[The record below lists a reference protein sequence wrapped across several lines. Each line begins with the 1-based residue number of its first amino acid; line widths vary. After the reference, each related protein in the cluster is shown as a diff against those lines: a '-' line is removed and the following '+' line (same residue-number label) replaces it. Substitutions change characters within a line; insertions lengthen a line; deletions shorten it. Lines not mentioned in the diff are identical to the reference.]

1 MLYATEEEIKS
12 MINEEALNKIDEL
25 SKLYKFNWGKEV
37 DRVGMP
43 LGMSQEK
50 LVIVLERIV
59 ETGESILVGWN
70 KCFLNKKEDRRI

>member
-1 MLYATEEEIKS
+1 
-12 MINEEALNKIDEL
+12 MINEEALNRIEEL

-37 DRVGMP
+37 DKIGMS

-70 KCFLNKKEDRRI
+70 KCFLDKEKNRRR